1 MRRLLALALA
11 VWAGAASAQ
20 VQTDPD
26 GLREIGA
33 RLLLQGEAAR
43 AASWRWLFGARPRR
57 PRRAAAARA
66 GEAGDGGVRGRPE
79 PGAAGPCPGRAG
91 SARYLAARIV
101 ARAQAELGHYTQ
113 SQIWLRIARQDV
125 PDPRAVRAVAEDYR
139 AVRAVNPLAV
149 SLSFGLAP
157 SSNVNGGTSA
167 EVVGSTCRCSAATS
181 RRRRWATP
189 CPCRACGSRAA
200 RACPTGCGGREVR
213 DLPGDRHPGTDL
225 HPERRGQGDRPG
237 RGGSDYADLAFSE
250 GIVHRWLGEGA
261 SGPSALRATVG
272 RTWYGG
278 EPYTRFAQVSFER
291 AFVLDRTDRID
302 VSVLAD
308 WTERDERTSDGE
320 VFRDRFSSAGLRGR
334 WTHLREGGDRTSLSL
349 GLRDFLT
356 ELPDTTYSGATLGA
370 GYDWARPVLGT
381 HLGLGAEIDW
391 RRYDEVPPGARRAR
405 RPARD
410 AAGHGG
416 PAGPGGLGLR
426 AHRHRRGEPD
436 RFGRGPDRPERAEP
450 RPRLRIDLL
459 TGAARRGCYLP
470 GKRGER
476 A

>member
-43 AASWRWLFGARPRR
+43 AAELALALLARDPDDLD
-57 PRRAAAARA
+57 ALLLLARA
-66 GEAGDGGVRGRPE
+66 RLETGEFE
-79 PGAAGPCPGRAG
+79 GALSPALRAHALAGPGT
-91 SARYLAARIV
+91 ARYLAARIV

-113 SQIWLRIARQDV
+113 SQIWLRIARQDA
-125 PDPRAVRAVAEDYR
+125 PDPRAIQAVAEDYR

-149 SLSFGLAP
+149 SLNFGLAP

-167 EVVGSTCRCSAATS
+167 EVVWLYLPMFGGYIPT
-181 RRRRWATP
+181 TP
-189 CPCRACGSRAA
+189 VGDALPLSGLRVS
-200 RACPTGCGGREVR
+200 GGASLSYRLREDER
-213 DLPGDRHPGTDL
+213 SGTFLETDIQGQTYIL
-225 HPERRGQGDRPG
+225 SDEAKQTAPEAE
-237 RGGSDYADLAFSE
+237 GSDYADLAFSE

-261 SGPSALRATVG
+261 SGPSALRATAG
-272 RTWYGG
+272 KTWYGG

-302 VSVLAD
+302 VSVFAD
-308 WTERDERTSDGE
+308 WTEREEHASDGE

-391 RRYDEVPPGARRAR
+391 RRYDESFLE
-405 RPARD
+405 
-410 AAGHGG
+410 
-416 PAGPGGLGLR
+416 PAGRDDLRGTLR
-426 AHRHRRGEPD
+426 ATVGLPGLEVWGFEPTVTVEASRTD
-436 RFGRGPDRPERAEP
+436 SDAD
-450 RPRLRIDLL
+450 RIDRNALSL
-459 TGAARRGCYLP
+459 DLGFESTF
-470 GKRGER
+470 
-476 A
+476 